1 MTLGTDREKWWRMEK
16 RGGKDRKREGG
27 KANERERKLLTPHT
41 HATIRRLT
49 GPARCTRGEER
60 ARHVT
65 QARALLHDWHR
76 HYHTILLPPTHT
88 HPTHKRAHTH
98 TRSQH
103 AVKAAP
109 CPDQSPTGGGQ
120 GSDPSPRGLG
130 AISTEGAMRRA
141 KSGWSVSWRTTKKC
155 GREAWSIDPPSA

>member
-98 TRSQH
+98 THALNTRSRLRR
-103 AVKAAP
+103 VR
-109 CPDQSPTGGGQ
+109 T
-120 GSDPSPRGLG
+120 SPRPVAGKEVTLPPG
-130 AISTEGAMRRA
+130 VWEPFPQRVPCGEQRA
-141 KSGWSVSWRTTKKC
+141 DGV
-155 GREAWSIDPPSA
+155 